1 MRCSELPTRC
11 PTPAN
16 PRHTA
21 ARRPPA
27 HAWMLFHANRGPAK
41 SRVASVVV
49 YLCIHI
55 FVTLQVTCGVCK
67 NLAFLHEGECHTSC
81 DAFPG
86 YYGRGTG
93 R

>member
-1 MRCSELPTRC
+1 M
-11 PTPAN
+11 
-16 PRHTA
+16 
-21 ARRPPA
+21 
-27 HAWMLFHANRGPAK
+27 